1 MTAVDDRLARR
12 ARRLVR
18 SYPPK
23 WRARYGDEF
32 VELLVED
39 LRERRR
45 SLPLTADV
53 LRGATVARLREAGVG
68 DRPLGPLEQLDASM
82 TALVWS
88 LAACFLV
95 GVAMWSQVVVGWRWE
110 PPGGHAVA
118 IAMVLMS
125 AAVATLCALA
135 VLASVPIV
143 WTLVRSVAH
152 GRGRAVTSPALV
164 WSGSASVVLLGCR
177 HFAGGWPGTGGHDW
191 GHRGLVPAGPASFGW
206 AATRGISAYWAH
218 PGVLASFPVMEV
230 LWMLLS
236 PLALVALVASSAR
249 IVHRLDLS
257 QRVLRYEVVVAAAA
271 VAVELMLALGAGAWV
286 LDNGA
291 PGPTGI
297 YRVGMIDFV
306 GLGVMAAASA
316 VAYRAAIR
324 AHNAIGSGCYGGGL
338 RRVGRG

>member
-1 MTAVDDRLARR
+1 VTAVDDRVTRR

-53 LRGATVARLREAGVG
+53 LRGAAVARLREAGVG
-68 DRPLGPLEQLDASM
+68 VQPLGYPDQVDASI
-82 TALVWS
+82 TTLVWS

-110 PPGGHAVA
+110 PPSGHAVA
-118 IAMVLMS
+118 VAMVLMS
-125 AAVATLCALA
+125 AAVAILCALA
-135 VLASVPIV
+135 VAASVPIV
-143 WTLVRSVAH
+143 WTLVRSV
-152 GRGRAVTSPALV
+152 GRGGQALTAPALV
-164 WSGSASVVLLGCR
+164 WSGSAAAVLLGCR

-191 GHRGLVPAGPASFGW
+191 GHHALVPAGLASFGW
-206 AATRGISAYWAH
+206 AATRGITAYWAH
-218 PGVLASFPVMEV
+218 PGTLASFPIMEV
-230 LWMLLS
+230 LWMLVS
-236 PLALVALVASSAR
+236 PLALIGLVASSAR
-249 IVHRLDLS
+249 IVRRLDLS
-257 QRVLRYEVVVAAAA
+257 PRVLRYEILVAA
-271 VAVELMLALGAGAWV
+271 VAVAVMLMFVLGAGVWV

-297 YRVGMIDFV
+297 YRVGTIDFV
-306 GLGVMAAASA
+306 GLGVMAVASA
-316 VAYRAAIR
+316 ISCRAALR
-324 AHNAIGSGCYGGGL
+324 ARDAVTSTRCTTDGL
-338 RRVGRG
+338 ES